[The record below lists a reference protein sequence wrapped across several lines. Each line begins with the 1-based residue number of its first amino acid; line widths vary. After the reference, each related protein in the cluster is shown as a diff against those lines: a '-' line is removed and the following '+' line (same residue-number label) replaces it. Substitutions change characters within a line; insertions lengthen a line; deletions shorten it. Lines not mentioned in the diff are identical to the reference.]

1 MNFQLLNF
9 QTKFSFPDKLK
20 NEKDASASYNS
31 GSGRTFKLGEK
42 KIFIKQRSP
51 I

>member
-1 MNFQLLNF
+1 MKFRLLNF

-20 NEKDASASYNS
+20 HEEDASASYNS

-42 KIFIKQRSP
+42 KIFIKRRP